1 MDNPLSQESTNSEED
16 ASEPII
22 DVTCNTALGVPLLSL
37 IECLS
42 YLLDCNIINKGRGAD

>member
-1 MDNPLSQESTNSEED
+1 MDNPLSQECTNSEED
-16 ASEPII
+16 ASERII